1 MANQSDAVV
10 VLQDARGDYY
20 LLSRDVIERA
30 RVPAERGEAVA
41 RLLKEHDTR
50 GFGQG
55 EPVPLE
61 VFPQPIKVVGLLAP
75 SATNPSNDKVVGLP
89 TPSDA
94 SNANFPPGRQ

>member
-1 MANQSDAVV
+1 MANQLEAVV

-30 RVPAERGEAVA
+30 RVPAERGDAVA

-50 GFGQG
+50 GFEGN
-55 EPVPLE
+55 VNYIDA
-61 VFPQPIKVVGLLAP
+61 FAQPIKVVGLLAP